1 MSDTE
6 TVTLPSA
13 KSLRAKKNTKPEIA
27 REKLKEKRERL
38 KKEKEEQMIEEAK
51 KRLAVEET
59 MKKQMEERERTEQ
72 ELKKQQDPMY
82 QMSQQMKEM
91 MDMFR
96 MSLAGKPEPEP
107 VAAAVTKKRKTPAPR
122 KKAVVIDETLAEVAP
137 PLVAAK
143 PKARAPRKPKQLRH
157 PVDSESN
164 IFVGNESPAPPQQVV
179 RESNHPLVALLAQ
192 RRRMMDY

>member
-6 TVTLPSA
+6 TITLPSA
-13 KSLRAKKNTKPEIA
+13 KTIRAKKNTKPEIA

-38 KKEKEEQMIEEAK
+38 KKEKDEQLIEEAK

-59 MKKQMEERERTEQ
+59 MKKQMEEKERTEQ
-72 ELKKQQDPMY
+72 ELKKQQDPMF

-91 MDMFR
+91 MDIFR
-96 MSLAGKPEPEP
+96 QSLAVKSNPDP
-107 VAAAVTKKRKTPAPR
+107 VAVTKEKKARVPR
-122 KKAVVIDETLAEVAP
+122 KKKVVIEDEVVEATPP
-137 PLVAAK
+137 PLPAK
-143 PKARAPRKPKQLRH
+143 PKARAPRKPKQFRH
-157 PVDSESN
+157 PEESESN

-192 RRRMMDY
+192 RRRMMEY